1 MALTALQLVNRILRL
16 ERLGDVG
23 TFADDRAKVTLD
35 LLNEAT
41 REVLEE
47 HVFDF
52 DRRGDGV
59 LTTSEVIRGGSDTGG
74 ATPKLTITALFGHHI
89 IFGTDSEA
97 ADFFATFLL
106 SRISYLV
113 PEDDSKYSNTAF
125 RIESATYAGSDA
137 VFLNLNIDSWP
148 GDILAE
154 STNFRVFTP
163 EFILPDTVR
172 KITSVKHEE
181 QDLRLSQITHG
192 TSFQQVVPRLSE
204 NFSQPGIAAV
214 GGYDTAGYI
223 DRGVVPDPGLRVLI
237 WPIEEDPMVL
247 HYQYVYRHPELV
259 EPTDE
264 LAGVPLHIVDNIID
278 LAFSKA
284 VSTIDKDIE
293 SGRGLRQDANSS
305 RRRKQNA
312 DNPSPLR
319 RFSMASMDQMSS
331 SSRREDTRNLP
342 SPFVD
347 PSTGT

>member
-1 MALTALQLVNRILRL
+1 MSLTALQLVNRILRL
-16 ERLGDVG
+16 ERLGDV
-23 TFADDRAKVTLD
+23 TSFTDDRSLVTLD
-35 LLNEAT
+35 LLNEAK

-59 LTTSEVIRGGSDTGG
+59 LTTSPVYTPLPAVGAFGFTKGSKDVTFVGLFSPLEEPVIELI
-74 ATPKLTITALFGHHI
+74 K
-89 IFGTDSEA
+89 
-97 ADFFATFLL
+97 
-106 SRISYLV
+106 SRIAYIVNSS
-113 PEDDSKYSNTAF
+113 DDDYGNTAF
-125 RIESATYAGSDA
+125 RIDTIGAFIGPGLGTQI
-137 VFLNLNIDSWP
+137 VLNTEWP
-148 GDILAE
+148 GE
-154 STNFRVFTP
+154 TVNSTSWRIFVP

-214 GGYDTAGYI
+214 GGYGTSTYDHALGA
-223 DRGVVPDPGLRVLI
+223 PDPGLRMLI
-237 WPIEEDPMVL
+237 WPIEEEPMVL
-247 HYQYVYRHPELV
+247 HYQYVYRHPDLAD
-259 EPTDE
+259 PTDE
-264 LAGVPLHIVDNIID
+264 LVGVPLHIVDNIID
-278 LAFSKA
+278 LAFSKS
-284 VSTIDKDIE
+284 VSTIGKDIE
-293 SGRGLRQDANSS
+293 SGRALRQDANSS

-319 RFSMASMDQMSS
+319 RFSMASMDRMASS
-331 SSRREDTRNLP
+331 QRREDTRNLP